1 MKRFLGCITMHVV
14 QGALSE
20 LYAPA
25 PSPTVPVLAAPPFSM
40 MAPGGLGRHP
50 NGMGDM
56 RLSEETAGG
65 HHLCPLTCRASCG
78 TA

>member
-1 MKRFLGCITMHVV
+1 MKRILDCITVHVV

-25 PSPTVPVLAAPPFSM
+25 PSPTVPVLAVPPFSM
-40 MAPGGLGRHP
+40 MAPGGVGLRP

-65 HHLCPLTCRASCG
+65 YHLCPLTCRASGG